1 MLNEQT
7 MTKLYAMKLNGLA
20 AGYEE
25 QRQQPRMADLSF
37 DERLGLLVDRQWRWR
52 EERSLKMRL
61 HNAKFKFHACIEDV
75 DYRASRGLKRA
86 QIDQL
91 SSSEWVGFHQNLILT
106 GPTGTGKTFLACA
119 LGQKACRDGHRV
131 RYYVAAKLF
140 RELSQAHADGS
151 FMSLSSKLLKT
162 DLLLIDDWGLETL
175 KESQYRDFL
184 ELLDARQGSPVSSQ
198 RSFGMTPLVIP
209 PSPMPSSTACST
221 RLTAS
226 ISRVRPYANPEVRPN
241 DPSQIPAAFAAGS
254 AGTPKGGREK
264 TTSSRLESG
273 LRLGQDDTQTLDSY
287 RTLS

>member
-7 MTKLYAMKLNGLA
+7 MTKLYAMKLIGLA
-20 AGYEE
+20 EGYDE

-61 HNAKFKFHACIEDV
+61 HNAKFKLHACIEDV
-75 DYRASRGLKRA
+75 DYRASRGLKRP

-91 SSSEWVGFHQNLILT
+91 SSSEWVGYHQNLILT

-140 RELSQAHADGS
+140 RELTQAHADGS
-151 FMSLSSKLLKT
+151 FMSLSSKLLKA

-184 ELLDARQGSPVSSQ
+184 ELLDDRQGSGSTLITSQ
-198 RSFGMTPLVIP
+198 F
-209 PSPMPSSTACST
+209 STELWHDTIGNPTVADAILD
-221 RLTAS
+221 RLLHNAHR
-226 ISRVRPYANPEVRPN
+226 IE
-241 DPSQIPAAFAAGS
+241 
-254 AGTPKGGREK
+254 
-264 TTSSRLESG
+264 LEG
-273 LRLGQDDTQTLDSY
+273 ETLRKPRGQVE
-287 RTLS
+287 

>member
-61 HNAKFKFHACIEDV
+61 HTAKFKFHACIEDV

-184 ELLDARQGSPVSSQ
+184 ELLDDRQGSGSTLITSQ
-198 RSFGMTPLVIP
+198 F
-209 PSPMPSSTACST
+209 STELWHDTIGNPTVADAILD
-221 RLTAS
+221 RLLHKAHR
-226 ISRVRPYANPEVRPN
+226 I
-241 DPSQIPAAFAAGS
+241 D
-254 AGTPKGGREK
+254 
-264 TTSSRLESG
+264 LEG
-273 LRLGQDDTQTLDSY
+273 ETLRKPRGQAE
-287 RTLS
+287 